1 MKTKY
6 VLITP
11 AHNEE
16 QLIEGL
22 IKSVIVQTIPPQ
34 KWIIVNDASTDTTGE
49 IIKRYAGQYDF
60 ITYLRLTREAIE
72 SYYGRR
78 SRVVLAGYEKIKS
91 LKYDFLGVLDADITL
106 GPTYYQ
112 GILQEF
118 VRAPKL
124 GIAAGIFL
132 YEVNGRLEQA
142 LMDRLCT
149 SGSHQVFR
157 RECYEQIGGYIPL
170 KHGGDD
176 SLVDIMARMYGW
188 KTWSFD
194 KYPVVQR
201 RTVGTGDGRSILQAR
216 FRQGLTDYGI
226 ATHPVFMLAKS
237 LRRAFLEKPYIV
249 GSSARLAGFLYGYLL
264 REKRT
269 LPPGVVRFVHKEQIG
284 RLLSY
289 IRRTGRRKRPLSS
302 EDVCR

>member
-1 MKTKY
+1 MIFERNDMKKDY

-11 AHNEE
+11 AYNEE
-16 QLIEGL
+16 RLIDGL
-22 IKSVIVQTIPPQ
+22 IKSVIAQTILPQ
-34 KWIIVNDASTDTTGE
+34 KWIIVDDVSTDTTGE
-49 IIKRYAGQYDF
+49 MIKRYAGQYDF
-60 ITYLRLTREAIE
+60 ITYLRLPRGEEAT
-72 SYYGRR
+72 YYGRR
-78 SRVVLAGYEKIKS
+78 TNVVLNGYEAIKN
-91 LKYDFLGVLDADITL
+91 LRFDFLGVLDADITL
-106 GPTYYQ
+106 GPDYYE

-118 VRAPKL
+118 EQYPKL

-132 YEVNGRLEQA
+132 YENKGRLEQA

-157 RECYEQIGGYIPL
+157 RECYEQIGGYISL

-194 KYPVVQR
+194 KYPVVQC

-216 FRQGLTDYGI
+216 FRQGLTEYGI

-269 LPPGVVRFVHKEQIG
+269 LPPEVVRFVRKEQIG
-284 RLLSY
+284 RLWSCV
-289 IRRTGRRKRPLSS
+289 RKHQ
-302 EDVCR
+302 E